1 MCNIVNVQFSSFYSL
16 PNWLPFSRSSHMYDG
31 PKWVGSRER
40 NQFRYASHLY
50 LTVIFCFKATL
61 FGLIL
66 AQIGLITSILN
77 SNLLFLSSVWFYYC
91 SYWFVTSKLDLFH
104 HTLTTVMSIPGGV
117 SFYYIID
124 LFTYIDSS
132 FSVS

>member
-1 MCNIVNVQFSSFYSL
+1 MYNFPLFTLCLIDSL
-16 PNWLPFSRSSHMYDG
+16 SLVRHTCMTDLSELE
-31 PKWVGSRER
+31 VEREISLD
-40 NQFRYASHLY
+40 ASHPY
-50 LTVIFCFKATL
+50 LTVIFCFKAL
-61 FGLIL
+61 FGFIL
-66 AQIGLITSILN
+66 AQIGLVTSILN
-77 SNLLFLSSVWFYYC
+77 SNFLFLSSVWFYYC

-104 HTLTTVMSIPGGV
+104 HTLTTVTSISWGV